1 MLGQINVI
9 FTFCFY
15 SYNLVFRFDTRYG
28 LHFAVYTTVH
38 CLSQLMEQRV
48 QHSTTI
54 TATKCKIVIWSW
66 LKTIGEPR
74 QFSSFGMQFLNFIF
88 CRNERIF
95 INLYVFALYIGCLT
109 YLYAYTSLLLW
120 IECNCKKALTI
131 IAIITCWGQNCWL
144 YGRMKICSNWQK
156 KRRKLNRPDTQL
168 L

>member
-15 SYNLVFRFDTRYG
+15 FYNLVFRFDIRYG

-38 CLSQLMEQRV
+38 CLSQLTEQRV

-74 QFSSFGMQFLNFIF
+74 QFSSFGMRSLNFIF
-88 CRNERIF
+88 CRIERIF
-95 INLYVFALYIGCLT
+95 IYLYVFALYIGCLT

-120 IECNCKKALTI
+120 IECNCKKSTDNNCNYHLSRAKLLTLG
-131 IAIITCWGQNCWL
+131 AYENL
-144 YGRMKICSNWQK
+144 FKLAK
-156 KRRKLNRPDTQL
+156 KWRKLNRPDTQL